1 MLYTD
6 TMIVTTSPLPPIENY
21 GWDKWNSSFG
31 WNNMDN
37 RGDLEAYFRALID
50 ESLFLNMVQ
59 NTIFWRLMNRFLLI
73 QKIQKKKE

>member
-21 GWDKWNSSFG
+21 GWDEWNSSFG

-50 ESLFLNMVQ
+50 ESLF
-59 NTIFWRLMNRFLLI
+59 
-73 QKIQKKKE
+73 